1 MPKQTHFLPRAGKDK
16 HTDSGFYE
24 FSQRAVSDI
33 PPDISSEM
41 AAELAINLRNLRRA
55 KQLTQ
60 NDIAVISGL
69 HHQNVSRFERGAGA
83 TLNTV
88 LRYTAALGGTLVFAA
103 ASSSVA
109 AEEAGENDSD
119 RAE

>member
-1 MPKQTHFLPRAGKDK
+1 MPRQTHFLPRAGKDK
-16 HTDSGFYE
+16 HTDADSYE
-24 FSQRAVSDI
+24 FSSRSEPDI

-41 AAELAINLRNLRRA
+41 ATELAINLRNLRRA

-60 NDIAVISGL
+60 NDIAAISGL

-103 ASSSVA
+103 APYSVA
-109 AEEAGENDSD
+109 AEDAGETDSD